1 MGWAE
6 SPTEA
11 LARAEETATKALTLD
26 ALEVRARIVLGRINI
41 ARHRYEEAQA
51 EMARAI
57 TINPNNASALAGRGN
72 VLMWL
77 GQTDAAI
84 ELLEQA
90 QRIDP
95 ELNAMDRF
103 ALSLAYYLK
112 NRYAASI
119 EQAELNLRDTAN
131 NFSRV
136 VLAAAYAEDERR
148 EDAARVAAVIR
159 RVDPTFDSQEFG
171 TKFLNP
177 LDLEHLRDGLRKAG
191 LFGKAGPPSDH
202 SR

>member
-1 MGWAE
+1 
-6 SPTEA
+6 
-11 LARAEETATKALTLD
+11 
-26 ALEVRARIVLGRINI
+26 LEVRARIVLGRINI

-57 TINPNNASALAGRGN
+57 TINPNNASALGGRGN

-84 ELLEQA
+84 ALLEQSH
-90 QRIDP
+90 RIDP

-112 NRYAASI
+112 HRYAAAI

-136 VLAAAYAEDERR
+136 VLAAAYAEDERT
-148 EDAARVAAVIR
+148 EDAARVVSVIR
-159 RVDPTFDSQEFG
+159 ALDPTFDPQGFG

-191 LFGKAGPPSDH
+191 LFTEASFPTGH

>member
-1 MGWAE
+1 
-6 SPTEA
+6 
-11 LARAEETATKALTLD
+11 
-26 ALEVRARIVLGRINI
+26 
-41 ARHRYEEAQA
+41 
-51 EMARAI
+51 
-57 TINPNNASALAGRGN
+57 
-72 VLMWL
+72 
-77 GQTDAAI
+77 
-84 ELLEQA
+84 
-90 QRIDP
+90 
-95 ELNAMDRF
+95 MDRF

-112 NRYAASI
+112 DRYAASI

-171 TKFLNP
+171 IKFLNP